1 MINIGQTLNGSLF
14 GMNAIKKVT
23 MACIGKFNR
32 NILIVIIKENI
43 CYIVRLINQT
53 MTKVGFIEPNFLNEK
68 LFDHQIKNTL
78 GLTEL

>member
-1 MINIGQTLNGSLF
+1 
-14 GMNAIKKVT
+14 MNAIKKVT